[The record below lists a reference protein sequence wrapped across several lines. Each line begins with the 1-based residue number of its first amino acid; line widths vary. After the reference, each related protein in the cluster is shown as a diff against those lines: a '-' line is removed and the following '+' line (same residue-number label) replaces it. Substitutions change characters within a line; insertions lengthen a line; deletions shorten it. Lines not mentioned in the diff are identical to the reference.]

1 MIDENKFN
9 APHAIVTIG
18 GRAFD
23 SFLEDGVISAD
34 ILLRTDETSEA
45 TVGLYDPEYKLV
57 DRFGAGAPLPG
68 SFWLGWGKKDGALIF
83 TGNLDRVEWGNN
95 HTATFHFLD
104 ASHQMKQEHKG
115 RYHVKK
121 TDYQI
126 LRKLAT
132 DNGLK
137 FELKTSLPESE
148 PFDAVMQAGRTDWQK
163 ALQIAHKAGLRLY
176 IGADGGTLVAVEAG
190 TTQFASGNTTLIK
203 NVDFEILRG
212 YQLTYRLPNNKK
224 ARPYIVE
231 ARGRKE
237 NAERIT
243 GQDKNGS
250 FGRIELFVKE
260 DPRKHS
266 TAYLAKRAKSSIIRQ
281 REFAFQNRITTLPSF
296 QKLIHL
302 RDKVTLLGVGG
313 LFSGEYITTE
323 VNYEFA
329 AGKLTCEMEL
339 GADKKK

>member
-1 MIDENKFN
+1 MIDENKYI
-9 APHAIVTIG
+9 APHAIVTIAG
-18 GRAFD
+18 TKFD
-23 SFLEDGVISAD
+23 SFVEDSGVVSAD

-45 TVGLYDPEYKLV
+45 TVGLYDPKYKLV
-57 DRFGAGAPLPG
+57 DRFGGDKPLPG
-68 SFWLGWGKKDGALIF
+68 SFWLGWGKNDGALIY
-83 TGNLDRVEWGNN
+83 TGSLDRVEWSNN
-95 HTATFHFLD
+95 VALFHFLD
-104 ASHQMKQEHKG
+104 ASHRMKQEHKG

-190 TTQFASGNTTLIK
+190 TTQFASGNTVLTK
-203 NVDFEILRG
+203 DVDFEILRG
-212 YQLTYRLPNNKK
+212 YQLAYRLPNNKK
-224 ARPYIVE
+224 ARPHIVE

-243 GQDKNGS
+243 GQDKNGN
-250 FGRIELFVKE
+250 FGRVELFVKE

-281 REFAFQNRITTLPSF
+281 REFAFQNRIKTLPSF
-296 QKLIHL
+296 QNLVHL
-302 RDKVTLLGVGG
+302 RDKVTLRGVGG
-313 LFSGEYITTE
+313 FFSGAYITTE
-323 VNYEFA
+323 VIYEFA
-329 AGKLTCEMEL
+329 AGKLTCDMEL
-339 GADKKK
+339 GADKRM